1 MSFFRLPF
9 ASQLQILVLLG
20 ILAGFLMIAQNLSL
34 DVYRYGLVILCG
46 SAVLQVV
53 VGNIPPQTRLGGT
66 LVRLGLGLAIVAAV
80 FVIGVLLVPFL
91 AQLGQRSAS

>member
-9 ASQLQILVLLG
+9 ASQLQILVLVG
-20 ILAGFLMIAQNLSL
+20 ILAGFLMIAQNQSFE
-34 DVYRYGLVILCG
+34 VYRYGLIILCG
-46 SAVLQVV
+46 SALLQVV

-66 LVRLGLGLAIVAAV
+66 LVRLGIGLAIVAAV
-80 FVIGVLLVPFL
+80 FAIGVLLVPYL

>member
-9 ASQLQILVLLG
+9 ATQLQILVLVG
-20 ILAGFLMIAQNLSL
+20 ILAGFLMIAQNQSL

-46 SAVLQVV
+46 SALLQVV
-53 VGNIPPQTRLGGT
+53 VGNIPPQTRLRGT
-66 LVRLGLGLAIVAAV
+66 VVRLGIGLAIVSAV
-80 FVIGVLLVPFL
+80 FVIGVLLVPYL